1 MRRKTIILLVIAL
14 GCGSVAAIGISEVLK
29 VQEQEAPPE
38 METVDIYVTDTTV
51 AIGVV
56 LTPQMVKL
64 EPWPKDRVPEGAIT
78 DWENIQNRRPKTQ
91 LFKGEAILE
100 AKLIDPNDPNTP
112 TERIPKGFRVLPIK
126 VTSDTTS
133 GLVQPGDEV
142 DVLVVLRQCG
152 SVREA
157 MAKTILKKARVFAIN
172 EHFYRRDDAE
182 GGVLQARTVSLQV
195 TPRQVEVLTLAQKL
209 GDLNLAFRSP
219 GDEDDGTDL
228 RAGGTSVADLM
239 RTSDVVEDGV
249 GTGDHNPQENVADF
263 VRNIGLPTMGT
274 APPSQPISTE
284 PVFRTEI
291 IDPSGSRWYEYGPDG
306 NMPREVV
313 PGAED
318 AGNFDPGPEFDS
330 GPEENEFGLPA
341 GLEEL
346 PEMGDE
352 GDIDIDVDPAYADPD
367 S

>member
-29 VQEQEAPPE
+29 VQQNESAPE
-38 METVDIYVTDTTV
+38 METVEIYVADTTV
-51 AIGVV
+51 AIGDV

-64 EPWPKDRVPEGAIT
+64 EPWPKDRVPEGAIL
-78 DWENIQNRRPKTQ
+78 DWESMRDRRPKAQ

-142 DVLVVLRQCG
+142 DVLVVLRACG
-152 SVREA
+152 SVRESL
-157 MAKTILKKARVFAIN
+157 AKTILKKARVFAIN

-209 GDLNLAFRSP
+209 GDLSLAFRSP
-219 GDEDDGTDL
+219 GDDDSDTDL
-228 RAGGTSVADLM
+228 PTGGTSIAHLM
-239 RTSDVVEDGV
+239 RPSEVVEDVDSTADPNAGRRM
-249 GTGDHNPQENVADF
+249 ADF
-263 VRNIGLPTMGT
+263 VRDA
-274 APPSQPISTE
+274 APPEMRVAAQPEAVSRE
-284 PVFRTEI
+284 PVFRTQI
-291 IDPSGSRWYEYGPDG
+291 IDQSGSRWYEYGPHGDT
-306 NMPREVV
+306 PREVLPHEEHV
-313 PGAED
+313 DRGV
-318 AGNFDPGPEFDS
+318 S
-330 GPEENEFGLPA
+330 GPLKDPFDFAA
-341 GLEEL
+341 GLQ
-346 PEMGDE
+346 EMGADDE
-352 GDIDIDVDPAYADPD
+352 LVTDDAHTDPD

>member
-29 VQEQEAPPE
+29 VQEQEPVPE
-38 METVDIYVTDTTV
+38 METVDIYVADTTV

-64 EPWPKDRVPEGAIT
+64 EPWPKDRVPDGAIT
-78 DWENIQNRRPKTQ
+78 DWENIQDRRPKTQ

-152 SVREA
+152 AVRESL
-157 MAKTILKKARVFAIN
+157 AKTILKKARVFAIN

-209 GDLNLAFRSP
+209 GDLSLAFRSP
-219 GDEDDGTDL
+219 GDEDEGADL
-228 RAGGTSVADLM
+228 RVGGTSIADLM
-239 RTSDVVEDGV
+239 RTSDMAEDVNETAGQ
-249 GTGDHNPQENVADF
+249 DPQENVLDF
-263 VRNIGLPTMGT
+263 VRNVGLPNMRM
-274 APPSQPISTE
+274 AAQPEPASTE
-284 PVFRTEI
+284 PAFRTQI
-291 IDPSGSRWYEYGPDG
+291 IDANGSRWYEYGPDG
-306 NMPREVV
+306 NMPREVI
-313 PGAED
+313 PGAAD
-318 AGNFDPGPEFDS
+318 ANNVAPGPPEGKFD
-330 GPEENEFGLPA
+330 LPA
-341 GLEEL
+341 ALQ
-346 PEMGDE
+346 EMQEMVGDE
-352 GDIDIDVDPAYADPD
+352 PVIDDDANPAYVTPD